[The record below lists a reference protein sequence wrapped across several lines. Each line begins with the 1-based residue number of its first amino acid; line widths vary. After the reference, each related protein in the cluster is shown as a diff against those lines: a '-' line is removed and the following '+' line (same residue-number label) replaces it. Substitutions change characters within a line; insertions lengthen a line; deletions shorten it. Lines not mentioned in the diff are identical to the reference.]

1 MRIRVTPH
9 GQGANFGT
17 LSWNDNLVPCVL
29 GRGGVSAHKQEGD
42 GQTPIGVFALRKVL
56 YRSDRMA
63 LPQTSLHTQIIKPND
78 GWCDDPSDPAYNTA
92 IQFPFSSSAE
102 QMWRE
107 DCLYDMVVV
116 IGHND
121 NPPIKNAGSAIF
133 IHVSKTDALTS
144 KVLPTEGCI
153 ALEKKML
160 VELIEATGLNDDIEI
175 TESD

>member
-29 GRGGVSAHKQEGD
+29 GRGGVGAHKQEGD
-42 GQTPIGVFALRKVL
+42 GRTPIGIFALRKVL
-56 YRSDRMA
+56 YRSDRGA
-63 LPQTSLHTQIIKPND
+63 PPQTSLPTQIIKPDD

-102 QMWRE
+102 QMWRA
-107 DCLYDMVVV
+107 DGLYDLVVI

-121 NPPIKNAGSAIF
+121 DPPIKNAGSAIF
-133 IHVSKTDALTS
+133 IHVSKKDESTS
-144 KVLPTEGCI
+144 QVLPTEGCI
-153 ALEKKML
+153 ALEKKLL
-160 VELIEATGLNDDIEI
+160 VELIEAARPNDDIEI